1 MDRQPLIPIVP
12 VLEHYGAEMS
22 SARWGQQQVLCP
34 VHGERRPS
42 LTVNVEKAV
51 AFCFACQFKG
61 GAIQLVMAM
70 ETCSRAE
77 ALERLERILQAA
89 GHEMKQ
95 SVRSRYQRP
104 GESRTAAPGRRY
116 VPPGRRSA

>member
-1 MDRQPLIPIVP
+1 MDRQPLIPIIP
-12 VLEHYGAEMS
+12 VLEHYGVEMG
-22 SARWGQQQVLCP
+22 SARWGQQQVLCC

-77 ALERLERILQAA
+77 ARRTRDEAIGPESLSAPRRRPHSGSWQE
-89 GHEMKQ
+89 
-95 SVRSRYQRP
+95 VRPS
-104 GESRTAAPGRRY
+104 GKA
-116 VPPGRRSA
+116 